1 MKNLIII
8 IWKKIMQIIYTFFKL
23 FKTQNKVLFMS
34 RQTNDKQLDFNLIIE
49 ELQKQDPDVKI
60 KVLNKRL
67 EKGIKSKISYGFHMF
82 IQMYH
87 LATSK
92 VVIIDSYSILVCI
105 LKHKKDLKIIQIWHA
120 LGSLKKF
127 GYSILDRKEGR
138 SSKLAKIMNM
148 HMNYDYVLSS
158 SKVSSK
164 YFMEA
169 FNVKKEQMLILGLPR
184 IDFLQSKEYQI
195 KTKEEF
201 YRKYSE
207 CDNKKENILYVP
219 TYREGKGINL
229 KTVIDSI
236 NFDKYN
242 LIVKT
247 HDGKEKIYVDNKK
260 IEKGIFFLGI
270 ELLHV
275 SDYIITDYSAI
286 IYEAALVK
294 KPIYLYAY
302 DLDEYVDNRGF
313 YINYKKEMP
322 GFISKDIN
330 KIMKKIESREFD
342 LNKIENFTNK
352 YIEIKNKNAT
362 IELVNVIIN
371 LLNNKTNF

>member
-1 MKNLIII
+1 MKNLVII

-49 ELQKQDPDVKI
+49 ELKKRDPEVKI

-67 EKGIKSKISYGFHMF
+67 DKGLKSKISYGLHMF
-82 IQMYH
+82 TQMYH

-127 GYSILDRKEGR
+127 GYSILDKKEGR
-138 SSKLAKIMNM
+138 NSKLAKIMNM

-158 SKVSSK
+158 SKASSK
-164 YFMEA
+164 FFMEA
-169 FNVKKEQMLILGLPR
+169 FNVQKEQMLILGLPR
-184 IDFLQSKEYQI
+184 IDFLQSKEFQI

-207 CDNKKENILYVP
+207 CNNKKENILYVP
-219 TYREGKGINL
+219 TYREGKSINL
-229 KTVIDSI
+229 KSVIDSI

-247 HDGKEKIYVDNKK
+247 HDGKERIYVNSNK

-275 SDYIITDYSAI
+275 ADYIITDYSAI
-286 IYEAALVK
+286 MYEAALVK
-294 KPIYLYAY
+294 KPIYFYAY
-302 DLDEYVDNRGF
+302 DLDEYENNRGF

-322 GFISKDIN
+322 GFISKDI
-330 KIMKKIESREFD
+330 KQIIKKIEDREFY
-342 LNKIENFTNK
+342 LNKLEIFTNK
-352 YIEIKNKNAT
+352 YIEIKDKNAT
-362 IELVNVIIN
+362 IELVNVIIK
-371 LLNNKTNF
+371 LLKSKKI